1 MITPFIT
8 EIQRFCLHDGPGIR
22 TAIFVKGCP
31 LHCPWCH
38 NPENINL
45 KQEFYFHANKCSGC
59 GQCVAVCPSGAR
71 NIDHDDCIEKTTDRT
86 LCTSCLQCVSVCRSG
101 ARETVGKSISMESIL
116 QEAVSDRIFYQHSG
130 GGVTISG
137 GEPLLYPEFTH
148 DLAHR
153 LKVNENIHVAMETS
167 LFAEW
172 HNIAPLLQDVDLF
185 IVDIKSLDSEKH
197 QHVIGG
203 SLHKILSNLERLLEA
218 RATVRI
224 HLPIIPGFNDTSRD
238 FEAYAEYLGQFAGG
252 LSGVDILPYHSYA
265 TVKYAQL
272 RRNYQFLGVPDLSR
286 QQLTPLV
293 NALREHGIREITLGG
308 MVGSSPAPGNLAS
321 QMSLEPRQ
329 NHLPRPAHLP
339 KGKGVIATQR

>member
-8 EIQRFCLHDGPGIR
+8 EIQRFCLQDGPGIR
-22 TAIFVKGCP
+22 TTIFVKGCP

-38 NPENINL
+38 NPENINF

-59 GQCVAVCPSGAR
+59 GQCLKVCPSGASNMDR
-71 NIDHDDCIEKTTDRT
+71 EDCTGEKTDSS
-86 LCTSCLQCVSVCRSG
+86 LCTSCLQCVSACRSG
-101 ARETVGKSISMESIL
+101 ARETVGKSISMESII

-153 LKVNENIHVAMETS
+153 LKVNENVHVAMETS

-172 HNIAPLLQDVDLF
+172 HSIAPLLENVDLF
-185 IVDIKSLDSEKH
+185 IVDIKSMDPEKH
-197 QHVIGG
+197 QQVIGG
-203 SLHKILSNLERLLEA
+203 SLPKILSNLERLLKS

-238 FEAYAEYLGQFAGG
+238 FETYAEYLGQFADS

-272 RRNYQFLGVPDLSR
+272 RRKYQYLGVPDLSR

-293 NALREHGIREITLGG
+293 NALREHGVGEITIGG
-308 MVGSSPAPGNLAS
+308 MVGSSPAAGDLAGQRS
-321 QMSLEPRQ
+321 MEPRRD
-329 NHLPRPAHLP
+329 HLPRPTHLP
-339 KGKGVIATQR
+339 KEKGVVITQR